1 MAHKAV
7 FRSLSKYI
15 YTAFLM
21 SKICPICHKKYE
33 AGKFCLDCG
42 ISLIEDQPT
51 QQQVGGGFSLNL
63 GDANAISGGV
73 NMSDNHSTNNNTVN
87 TTTSN
92 VDSHNVIN
100 TTNHI
105 TQIERENRLEET
117 LLEGTCSL
125 DLKNDLAFAFTGA

>member
-1 MAHKAV
+1 MKLCSICNKEWPDDFQV
-7 FRSLSKYI
+7 CPVDG
-15 YTAFLM
+15 TA
-21 SKICPICHKKYE
+21 
-33 AGKFCLDCG
+33 
-42 ISLIEDQPT
+42 LIDKPQTPS
-51 QQQVGGGFSLNL
+51 GFSLNL

-105 TQIERENRLEET
+105 TQIEREKHTEET

-125 DLKNDLAFAFTGA
+125 DLKNDSLFAFTGA